1 MQEKLE
7 NYLFTFLK
15 RKSFNSIQSS
25 LAETCRTNFGVRLS
39 RWSLLVRKLICLVR
53 LSPTQSTTRMHRE
66 SKYSTNWKV
75 TYHMQEGEKI
85 KKMQFFVPNLQSCLG
100 PNFLHKLPGEFA
112 MSTIRHELQRFN
124 KKSRIGN
131 WQHCCSHGKYFIF

>member
-1 MQEKLE
+1 MQE
-7 NYLFTFLK
+7 
-15 RKSFNSIQSS
+15 
-25 LAETCRTNFGVRLS
+25 
-39 RWSLLVRKLICLVR
+39 
-53 LSPTQSTTRMHRE
+53 RE
-66 SKYSTNWKV
+66 D
-75 TYHMQEGEKI
+75 

-131 WQHCCSHGKYFIF
+131 RQHCCSHGKYLIFKTQIYSNTVRPHCTLSLCPGKT